1 MIGKLIGLVLACVL
15 IGAVAGTAVTAI
27 VNVNTGTWGSAA
39 PLWLILP
46 IVVVIAFVILLLKE
60 AGVEF

>member
-27 VNVNTGTWGSAA
+27 VNVDTGTWGSAA

>member
-1 MIGKLIGLVLACVL
+1 MLGKIIGLVVACVV

-27 VNVNTGTWGSAA
+27 VNVDTSTWGSAS

-46 IVVVIAFVILLLKE
+46 IVIVVAFVILLLKE

>member
-1 MIGKLIGLVLACVL
+1 MIGKLIGLVLGCVI

-27 VNVNTGTWGSAA
+27 VNVDTSTWGGAA

-46 IVVVIAFVILLLKE
+46 IVVVIAFVLLLLKE

>member
-1 MIGKLIGLVLACVL
+1 MIGKLIGLVLACVI

-27 VNVNTGTWGSAA
+27 VNVNTSTWGSAA

-46 IVVVIAFVILLLKE
+46 IVVVIAFVLLLLKE